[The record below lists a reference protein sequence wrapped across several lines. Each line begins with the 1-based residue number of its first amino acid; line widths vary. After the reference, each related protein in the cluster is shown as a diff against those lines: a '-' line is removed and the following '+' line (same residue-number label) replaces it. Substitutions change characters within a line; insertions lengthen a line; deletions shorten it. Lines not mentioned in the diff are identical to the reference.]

1 MTPRDWSLAVWA
13 ACVVLSAALVALA
26 WVGAR

>member
-13 ACVVLSAALVALA
+13 ACVALFVAIVLLAA
-26 WVGAR
+26 VGQS

>member
-1 MTPRDWSLAVWA
+1 MTRRDWSGLLWA
-13 ACVVLSAALVALA
+13 ACLVLSVALVALA